1 MGAQMAEA
9 QVTFH
14 NKADIR
20 VQAQVFTGRSL
31 ISTCLANSGETH
43 ILQTSSTRHDIYLR
57 DATTGMEIARK
68 RDNEAASVVLSQQE
82 GRYIL
87 TGS

>member
-1 MGAQMAEA
+1 MAEA
-9 QVTFH
+9 QVTFR
-14 NKADIR
+14 NETDIR

-31 ISTCLANSGETH
+31 ISTCLANPGETH

-57 DATTGMEIARK
+57 DATTGLEIARK

-82 GRYIL
+82 RHYIL
-87 TGS
+87 IGS